1 MKLKCSVPEWLLLI
15 VIASFA
21 TAAVAQKAG
30 GTMRM
35 SQAANPASASLLE
48 ESSLATL
55 QPFMPVYNNLVV
67 FDQQQKVV
75 RAESIVPDLATEW
88 SWSPDHLV
96 LTLKLRQG
104 VKWHDGKPFTS
115 ADVQCTW
122 DMIMEKRTSNW
133 RKNGRKTWYENLKG
147 VEVLGPYE
155 VRFTLTRPQQSFLSF
170 LASGWSPVYPC
181 HVDGRVMR
189 QKPIGTGPFKVAEYK
204 PNDVIRLVKNTDY
217 WKPGRPYLDAI
228 EWRIMPSQAT
238 RVLQFISGQSDLTG
252 GVTTV
257 NANSQ
262 KDILARVPKAV
273 CEKNAGN
280 VTATLLINT
289 KAAPFDNPKVRQAIS
304 FALDRR
310 EFVRAMQGDARL
322 GGIVMSPPYGTWGL
336 TPEQLAAV
344 PGFGKDVERNRA
356 EARKLMREAGYGPN
370 NKLKTTF
377 ITRTASEVYMVGS
390 AIVADQLRSIYIEG
404 EIEQKDYTVVTGA
417 FMKGAYAMA
426 FERQGSSIDDPDNAF
441 FEGYKCGA
449 VRNYTHYCN
458 REIEGMIDAQSAT
471 IDPVKRK
478 KLVNELDLRLQQD
491 VARVVLYQGLS
502 SACWQ
507 PYVKGYVRPTN
518 GNYSHHRMEHV
529 WMDK

>member
-1 MKLKCSVPEWLLLI
+1 
-15 VIASFA
+15 
-21 TAAVAQKAG
+21 
-30 GTMRM
+30 
-35 SQAANPASASLLE
+35 
-48 ESSLATL
+48 
-55 QPFMPVYNNLVV
+55 
-67 FDQQQKVV
+67 
-75 RAESIVPDLATEW
+75 
-88 SWSPDHLV
+88 
-96 LTLKLRQG
+96 
-104 VKWHDGKPFTS
+104 
-115 ADVQCTW
+115 
-122 DMIMEKRTSNW
+122 
-133 RKNGRKTWYENLKG
+133 
-147 VEVLGPYE
+147 
-155 VRFTLTRPQQSFLSF
+155 
-170 LASGWSPVYPC
+170 
-181 HVDGRVMR
+181 
-189 QKPIGTGPFKVAEYK
+189 VAEYK